1 MKISI
6 EIEYL
11 TDNMVNF
18 HIRENDVFDGA
29 AAVFFFRNIAEALFK
44 SGVEAV
50 LARIKKGKAAR
61 HIRLFVSNCGMRRV
75 MEDESTVTYYLKRSE
90 F

>member
-1 MKISI
+1 MKINI

-18 HIRENDVFDGA
+18 HIRENDVFYGKD
-29 AAVFFFRNIAEALFK
+29 AVFFFRNIAEALFK

-50 LARIKKGKAAR
+50 LAKLRKGKAAR
-61 HIRLFVSNCGMRRV
+61 HIRLFVQQCGMRPV
-75 MEDESTVTYYLKRSE
+75 TEDENTITYYLKRK
-90 F
+90 